1 MYFVVPED
9 VPELTGKKGIVP
21 GQVQF
26 VKRGKSLF
34 QYSSQNCSYVRS
46 GTRR

>member
-1 MYFVVPED
+1 MYLVVPDE

-26 VKRGKSLF
+26 SRRGKSLF
-34 QYSSQNCSYVRS
+34 Q
-46 GTRR
+46 